1 MKKLLVV
8 LSVVLFARQ
17 ASSDQVNFETGD
29 IFSCIS
35 EKFVDLDGI
44 EKGNNISVFRVVEDI
59 AMNSQSIQF
68 GDVQD
73 SSSYLRNKVLQIE
86 SKDNGFLRATDTHRV
101 FIMKDLD
108 FYMAS
113 VDPKD
118 MVLMMGKCKKLDSN

>member
-1 MKKLLVV
+1 MKKLLVI

>member
-17 ASSDQVNFETGD
+17 ASSDQVNFETDD

>member
-8 LSVVLFARQ
+8 LSIVLFARQ

>member
-59 AMNSQSIQF
+59 AMNSESIQF

>member
-73 SSSYLRNKVLQIE
+73 SSSYLGNKVLQIE